1 MCKNAS
7 EYWPSLHHPVHLEC
21 KKQLFLI
28 KWACCRKA
36 VGFFRIE
43 KGTGNVVKNNKTH
56 QPLFCPTEMPVKHQS
71 IITVKTYAFKTKS
84 SLHQMYMSLLE
95 HATSWK
101 NVEKT
106 KKTQKGDMRGPAIWK
121 AAPQQNRCKNRMK
134 NNNTALSHQ
143 IRSPRAEQLKVIK
156 TLITLTNYVPIGL
169 RPLRQA
175 ALQGGLRNCKMYV
188 TNNSFAHFV
197 ISSAVNF
204 DRKRC
209 VLQQK
214 LNIALLAKWRI
225 AVKNEW
231 FFPN

>member
-1 MCKNAS
+1 
-7 EYWPSLHHPVHLEC
+7 
-21 KKQLFLI
+21 
-28 KWACCRKA
+28 
-36 VGFFRIE
+36 
-43 KGTGNVVKNNKTH
+43 
-56 QPLFCPTEMPVKHQS
+56 
-71 IITVKTYAFKTKS
+71 
-84 SLHQMYMSLLE
+84 
-95 HATSWK
+95 
-101 NVEKT
+101 
-106 KKTQKGDMRGPAIWK
+106 
-121 AAPQQNRCKNRMK
+121 MK

-156 TLITLTNYVPIGL
+156 TLIKLTIYVPIGL

-214 LNIALLAKWRI
+214 LNIALLAK
-225 AVKNEW
+225 
-231 FFPN
+231 